1 MIALLY
7 RSEITVRAAATEFGN
22 LNTVEASASFGGR
35 GQVALKPPKARQL
48 WLPKLI
54 TVKAASEIV

>member
-7 RSEITVRAAATEFGN
+7 RSEITVRAAASEFGN
-22 LNTVEASASFGGR
+22 LNTVEAIGR

-48 WLPKLI
+48 WLSKLI
-54 TVKAASEIV
+54 TESKQQLK